1 MSFRERGKKPGLCVL
16 EAPAARPGMLMP
28 EGGREGG
35 RKGGREGG
43 REGEEG
49 REGGHDVIEG
59 EGEET
64 RVVAFRSSSSKTRK
78 VDA

>member
-16 EAPAARPGMLMP
+16 EAPAARPGILMP
-28 EGGREGG
+28 E
-35 RKGGREGG
+35 GGREGG